1 MATLAAPIAQPNG
14 TSNVQYLTVNSS
26 NLSTPTTSSSASTAS
41 SSSSCAV
48 SSSNKQTN
56 QANNQTTNSSPTA
69 NSNTPQLANEDYLNK
84 KMAFIQNHINNLL
97 IEITNLPEPWTYAVT
112 EDGRVFFIK
121 YIYFLFLFLQFY
133 KT

>member
-1 MATLAAPIAQPNG
+1 MATLTAASITQPTGSSNG
-14 TSNVQYLTVNSS
+14 QYLNVNSS
-26 NLSTPTTSSSASTAS
+26 NLSTPTASSSSASTTS
-41 SSSSCAV
+41 STSSCAI

-56 QANNQTTNSSPTA
+56 QTTNSPTTNLNNSP
-69 NSNTPQLANEDYLNK
+69 PQLADEDYLNK

-121 YIYFLFLFLQFY
+121 YVFS
-133 KT
+133 